1 MIYGLYLSATGILT
15 NAHRQDVIANNLAN
29 SETTGFKRDVP
40 VFQERLTE
48 AATQRMA
55 AARYTNLTLEGLGG
69 GLLTSPTHIDQ
80 AQGPMEQ
87 SANPLDVAL
96 IGRGFFRV
104 MDDGKLR
111 LTRDGRFLIDRA
123 GHLALQGGQRVL
135 DQAGRPITLDTRLS
149 TQIDRDGSIKQD
161 GQEVARLGVVDAAE
175 PHMLRKLGANLY
187 EYTGRLAAGTA
198 DVRAFMTER
207 SNVDPATELT
217 RLMESQRQ
225 LEANANMI
233 RTQDQ
238 TLSRLVNE
246 VGKIG

>member
-15 NAHRQDVIANNLAN
+15 NAQRQDVITNNLAN
-29 SETTGFKRDVP
+29 SETTAFKRDVP

-48 AATQRMA
+48 AAAQRMA
-55 AARYTNLTLEGLGG
+55 AARYTNPTLEGLGG
-69 GLLTSPTHIDQ
+69 GLAALPTHIDQ
-80 AQGPMEQ
+80 AQGPMED

-111 LTRDGRFLIDRA
+111 LTRDGRFLIDRT
-123 GHLALQGGQRVL
+123 GHLTLQGGQRVL
-135 DQAGRPITLDTRLS
+135 DQAGRPIVLDPRLS

-161 GQEVARLGVVDAAE
+161 GQQVARLGIVDAAD
-175 PHMLRKLGANLY
+175 PRLLNKAGRNLY
-187 EYTGRLAAGTA
+187 EYAGRVVAAKA
-198 DVRAFMTER
+198 DVQAFMTER